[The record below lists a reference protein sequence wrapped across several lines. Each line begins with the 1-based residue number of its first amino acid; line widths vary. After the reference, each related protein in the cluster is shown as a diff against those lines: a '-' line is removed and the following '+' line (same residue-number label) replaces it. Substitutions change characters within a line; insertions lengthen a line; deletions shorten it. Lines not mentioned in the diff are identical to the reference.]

1 VATLGVL
8 TAYIFAGACIFSLT
22 EGWNILDGKHNNNKN
37 DSYFD

>member
-22 EGWNILDGKHNNNKN
+22 EGWNILDGKAK
-37 DSYFD
+37 DFLKLSESL